1 MKMEEILKLI
11 EAVSASELTDFKYEE
26 NGTKLNLK
34 KEQQK
39 VEIIQSPGVVPVTGT
54 VTAGLQTAEILQNP
68 GNEADHTQ
76 EEHQEVIKETEGEL
90 IVSPLVGTFYAAPA
104 EDAPSFVKVGDKVE
118 AGQVVGII
126 EAMKLMNE
134 IESECAGMNSLN
146 VEQIQEIIP
155 HRHPFLLI
163 DKIEDYVPG
172 EYAIG
177 YKGVSYHE
185 DFFRGHFPQ
194 KAVMPG
200 VLILEAL
207 AQTGAVAILSV
218 PENQGKIAFFGGV
231 QKCRFKGMVF
241 PGDQLK
247 LETKIIK
254 RKGPVGVGEAVAT
267 VNGKVVVTAELTF
280 MVGE

>member
-134 IESECAGMNSLN
+134 IERNSDMNSLN

>member
-76 EEHQEVIKETEGEL
+76 EEIKETEGEL

-134 IESECAGMNSLN
+134 IESECAGTVAEVL
-146 VEQIQEIIP
+146 VEN
-155 HRHPFLLI
+155 
-163 DKIEDYVPG
+163 G
-172 EYAIG
+172 EPVEYGQPI
-177 YKGVSYHE
+177 
-185 DFFRGHFPQ
+185 FRI
-194 KAVMPG
+194 V
-200 VLILEAL
+200 
-207 AQTGAVAILSV
+207 
-218 PENQGKIAFFGGV
+218 
-231 QKCRFKGMVF
+231 
-241 PGDQLK
+241 
-247 LETKIIK
+247 
-254 RKGPVGVGEAVAT
+254 
-267 VNGKVVVTAELTF
+267 
-280 MVGE
+280 

>member
-1 MKMEEILKLI
+1 
-11 EAVSASELTDFKYEE
+11 
-26 NGTKLNLK
+26 
-34 KEQQK
+34 
-39 VEIIQSPGVVPVTGT
+39 
-54 VTAGLQTAEILQNP
+54 
-68 GNEADHTQ
+68 
-76 EEHQEVIKETEGEL
+76 
-90 IVSPLVGTFYAAPA
+90 
-104 EDAPSFVKVGDKVE
+104 
-118 AGQVVGII
+118 
-126 EAMKLMNE
+126 
-134 IESECAGMNSLN
+134 MNSLN

-231 QKCRFKGMVF
+231 QKCR
-241 PGDQLK
+241 LK

>member
-39 VEIIQSPGVVPVTGT
+39 VEIIQSPTGT

-134 IESECAGMNSLN
+134 IESECAGTVAEVL
-146 VEQIQEIIP
+146 VEN
-155 HRHPFLLI
+155 
-163 DKIEDYVPG
+163 G
-172 EYAIG
+172 EPVEYGQPI
-177 YKGVSYHE
+177 
-185 DFFRGHFPQ
+185 FRI
-194 KAVMPG
+194 V
-200 VLILEAL
+200 
-207 AQTGAVAILSV
+207 
-218 PENQGKIAFFGGV
+218 
-231 QKCRFKGMVF
+231 
-241 PGDQLK
+241 
-247 LETKIIK
+247 
-254 RKGPVGVGEAVAT
+254 
-267 VNGKVVVTAELTF
+267 
-280 MVGE
+280 